1 MSAIG
6 LPLMLRGAIDRVVV
20 ANYTSIDG
28 RPILDLFPSFRLPF
42 FFLGRSSS
50 SLVFLLGGKL
60 DEANVPSEKKEHI
73 LPRLVHSQKRTRV
86 SCPRLDWASL
96 FLCARVSEC
105 VLCACNPIVLAQI
118 VTCLGLPPSFMLLSI
133 ITRRSLLLPF
143 PFFLCLFSI
152 IGSRPS

>member
-6 LPLMLRGAIDRVVV
+6 LLLMLRGAIDRVVV

-28 RPILDLFPSFRLPF
+28 RPILDLFPSFRLLF
-42 FFLGRSSS
+42 FRREHSPRLASLPRGRQE
-50 SLVFLLGGKL
+50 KKTT
-60 DEANVPSEKKEHI
+60 DPKRKKEHI

-118 VTCLGLPPSFMLLSI
+118 VTCLGRPPSFMLLSI